1 VTVYGRRSA
10 YNVQKVMWAI
20 GELGPPYEHVE
31 AGGAAGGLDVGR
43 LAF

>member
-10 YNVQKVMWAI
+10 YNVQKVCAL